1 MCGLRALQP
10 QAAKPATHTKRIR
23 LFASKPTEKEKGI
36 QNYMTGKEEQL
47 AAEIE
52 RIKKGG
58 AEKYHVRNRE
68 QKKLFV
74 RDRLKLLLDDGKI
87 EFEDG
92 MFAECQNPELPA
104 DGSITGVGRIHGRP
118 VAFSASDS
126 TVKAGSAGEKSVQKS
141 LRIQEMAMQM
151 RIPMFYLIDSAG
163 ARITDQVRL
172 FPGRNQGGRT
182 FYNQVKMSGVVPQI
196 AIMFGPSP
204 AGAAYTPAFADI
216 AIMVEGNASAYLGS
230 PRMAEM
236 VTREKVTLEEM
247 GGARMHCSVSGLGD
261 FLAENE
267 EDAIRIAR
275 DYFRYMPQN
284 YLGKPADVEPAPPVS
299 DRPLRDIVPEA
310 QNKPFNMYDFIDSLI
325 DGGSFLEVK
334 KLFAP
339 ELITGLARLN
349 GQAVGIVA
357 NQPRVKGGVIFTDS
371 SDKATRFVN
380 TCNAFNIPLL
390 FLADVSGFMIGSAVE
405 RAGIIRHGAKFI
417 AAVSQAVVPKISV
430 VVRKCYGA
438 GLYAMAGPAFGT
450 NAVIAL
456 PTAQIA
462 VMGPEAAIN
471 AVFANQ
477 IAEMPED
484 QREPFRKMMEARY
497 AEDIDIFRLA
507 SELIVD
513 TITPFES
520 LRDELITRYSIYQT
534 KEARFS
540 ECRNP
545 IYPV

>member
-1 MCGLRALQP
+1 M
-10 QAAKPATHTKRIR
+10 T
-23 LFASKPTEKEKGI
+23 SKD
-36 QNYMTGKEEQL
+36 EQL
-47 AAEIE
+47 TAQVE
-52 RIKKGG
+52 RITKGG
-58 AEKYHVRNRE
+58 SEKYHRRNTE
-68 QKKLFV
+68 QHKLFA
-74 RDRLKLLLDDGKI
+74 RERLKLLLDDGKL

-104 DGSITGVGRIHGRP
+104 DAVITGVGRIDGRP

-126 TVKAGSAGEKSVQKS
+126 TVKAGAAGEKSVQKN

-151 RIPMFYLIDSAG
+151 RIPMIYLIDSAG

-196 AIMFGPSP
+196 AVMFGPSP

-216 AIMVEGNASAYLGS
+216 AIMVDGNASAYLGS

-236 VTREKVTLEEM
+236 VTHEKVTLDEM
-247 GGARMHCSVSGLGD
+247 GGARMHCTVSGLGD
-261 FLAENE
+261 FLAASE

-275 DYFRYMPQN
+275 EYFRYMPQN
-284 YLGKPADVEPAPPVS
+284 YLGKPAEAAPTLPAS
-299 DRPLRDIVPEA
+299 NRPLRDIVPDA
-310 QNKPFNMYDFIDSLI
+310 QNKPFNMYDFISSLVDS
-325 DGGSFLEVK
+325 GSFLEIK
-334 KLFAP
+334 KLFAS
-339 ELITGLARLN
+339 ELITGFARLN
-349 GQAVGIVA
+349 GKAIGIVA
-357 NQPRVKGGVIFTDS
+357 NQPRVKGGVLFTDS
-371 SDKATRFVN
+371 SDKGTRFVN
-380 TCNAFNIPLL
+380 TCNAFNVPLL
-390 FLADVSGFMIGSAVE
+390 FLSDVSGFMIGSAVE

-430 VVRKCYGA
+430 IVRKCYGA

-450 NAVIAL
+450 DAVIAL

-477 IAEMPED
+477 IAELPED

-520 LRDELITRYSIYQT
+520 LRDELIARYNIYQT
-534 KEARFS
+534 KEVRFS

>member
-1 MCGLRALQP
+1 MTSRE
-10 QAAKPATHTKRIR
+10 
-23 LFASKPTEKEKGI
+23 EK
-36 QNYMTGKEEQL
+36 L

-52 RIKKGG
+52 RIKQGG
-58 AEKYHVRNRE
+58 PQKYHERNR
-68 QKKLFV
+68 QQRRLFA

-104 DGSITGVGRIHGRP
+104 DGVVTGVGRIHGRP

-126 TVKAGSAGEKSVQKS
+126 TVKAGSAGEKSVQKN
-141 LRIQEMAMQM
+141 LRIQEMAIQM

-163 ARITDQVRL
+163 ARITDQIRL

-182 FYNQVKMSGVVPQI
+182 FYNQIKMSGVVPQI
-196 AIMFGPSP
+196 AVMFGPSP
-204 AGAAYTPAFADI
+204 AGSAYMPAFADI

-247 GGARMHCSVSGLGD
+247 GGARMHCTVSGLGD
-261 FLAENE
+261 YLAESE
-267 EDAIRIAR
+267 EQAIQIAR

-284 YLGKPADVEPAPPVS
+284 YLDKPADAPPAPPAS
-299 DRPLRDIVPEA
+299 DRPLREIVPEA
-310 QNKPFNMYDFIDSLI
+310 QSKPFNMYDFIDALV
-325 DGGSFLEVK
+325 DGSSFLEIK

-339 ELITGLARLN
+339 EIITGFARLD
-349 GQAVGIVA
+349 GRAVGIVA
-357 NQPRVKGGVIFTDS
+357 NQPRVKGGVIFVDS
-371 SDKATRFVN
+371 SDKATRFIN

-405 RAGIIRHGAKFI
+405 RAGIIRHGAKMI

-430 VVRKCYGA
+430 IVRKCYGA
-438 GLYAMAGPAFGT
+438 GLYAMAGPAFGSD
-450 NAVIAL
+450 AVIAL

-471 AVFANQ
+471 AVYANQ
-477 IAEMPED
+477 IAAMPED
-484 QREPFRKMMEARY
+484 EREPFRKRMEAAY
-497 AEDIDIFRLA
+497 AEDIDLFRLA

-513 TITPFES
+513 TIMPFES
-520 LRDELITRYSIYQT
+520 LRAELIARYAVYQT
-534 KEARFS
+534 KEAYFS
-540 ECRNP
+540 ERRNP

>member
-1 MCGLRALQP
+1 MTNRE
-10 QAAKPATHTKRIR
+10 
-23 LFASKPTEKEKGI
+23 EK
-36 QNYMTGKEEQL
+36 L

-52 RIKKGG
+52 RIKRGG
-58 AEKYHVRNRE
+58 PQKYHERNRQ
-68 QKKLFV
+68 QKRLFA
-74 RDRLKLLLDDGKI
+74 RDRLALLLDDGKI

-104 DGSITGVGRIHGRP
+104 DGVITGVGRIHGRP

-126 TVKAGSAGEKSVQKS
+126 TVKAGSAGEKSVQKN

-163 ARITDQVRL
+163 ARITDQIRL
-172 FPGRNQGGRT
+172 FPGRNHGGRT
-182 FYNQVKMSGVVPQI
+182 FYNQIKMSGVVPQI
-196 AIMFGPSP
+196 AVMFGPSP
-204 AGAAYTPAFADI
+204 AGAAYMPAFADI

-247 GGARMHCSVSGLGD
+247 GGARMHCTVSGLGD
-261 FLAENE
+261 FLAESE
-267 EDAIRIAR
+267 EHAIQIAR

-284 YLGKPADVEPAPPVS
+284 YLDKPADAAPKPPAS
-299 DRPLRDIVPEA
+299 SRPLREIVPEA
-310 QNKPFNMYDFIDSLI
+310 QSRPFNMYDFIDALV

-334 KLFAP
+334 KLFAQ
-339 ELITGLARLN
+339 EIITGFARLD
-349 GQAVGIVA
+349 GRAVGIVA
-357 NQPRVKGGVIFTDS
+357 NQPRVKGGVIFVDS
-371 SDKATRFVN
+371 SDKATRFIN

-405 RAGIIRHGAKFI
+405 RAGIIRHGARMI

-430 VVRKCYGA
+430 IVRKCYGA
-438 GLYAMAGPAFGT
+438 GLYAMAGPAFGSD
-450 NAVIAL
+450 AVIAL

-471 AVFANQ
+471 AVYANQ
-477 IAEMPED
+477 IAALPED
-484 QREPFRKMMEARY
+484 EREPFRKKMEASY

-520 LRDELITRYSIYQT
+520 LRAELIARYAVYQT
-534 KEARFS
+534 KEAHFS
-540 ECRNP
+540 ERRNP

>member
-1 MCGLRALQP
+1 MTSNAE
-10 QAAKPATHTKRIR
+10 R
-23 LFASKPTEKEKGI
+23 LAE
-36 QNYMTGKEEQL
+36 
-47 AAEIE
+47 EIE

-58 AEKYHVRNRE
+58 AEKYHARNRE
-68 QKKLFV
+68 QKKLFA

-92 MFAECQNPELPA
+92 MFAECLNPELPG
-104 DGSITGVGRIHGRP
+104 DGNITGVGRIYGRP

-126 TVKAGSAGEKSVQKS
+126 TVKAGSAGEKSVQKN
-141 LRIQEMAMQM
+141 LRIQEIALQM
-151 RIPMFYLIDSAG
+151 RIPIFYLIDSAG
-163 ARITDQVRL
+163 ARITDQIRL

-182 FYNQVKMSGVVPQI
+182 FYNQIKMSGVVPQI
-196 AIMFGPSP
+196 SIMFGPSP

-216 AIMVEGNASAYLGS
+216 TIMVEGNASAYLGS

-236 VTREKVTLEEM
+236 VTREKVTLDEM
-247 GGARMHCSVSGLGD
+247 GGARMHCTVSGLGD
-261 FLAENE
+261 FLAEDE

-275 DYFRYMPQN
+275 EYFKYMPQN
-284 YLGKPADVEPAPPVS
+284 YLEKPADAEPAPPAS
-299 DRPLRDIVPEA
+299 DRPLREIVPEV
-310 QNKPFNMYDFIDSLI
+310 QSTPFNMYDFINSLV
-325 DGGSFLEVK
+325 DGGSFFEIK

-339 ELITGLARLN
+339 ELITAFARLN
-349 GQAVGIVA
+349 GRAIGIVA
-357 NQPRVKGGVIFTDS
+357 NQPRVKGGVLFTDS
-371 SDKATRFVN
+371 SDKGTRFVN

-417 AAVSQAVVPKISV
+417 AAISQAVVPKICV

-450 NAVIAL
+450 DAVIAL

-471 AVFANQ
+471 AVYANQ
-477 IAEMPED
+477 IAAMPEEE
-484 QREPFRKMMEARY
+484 REPFRKMMEARY

-520 LRDELITRYSIYQT
+520 LREELIARYSVYQT
-534 KEARFS
+534 KEAPFS

>member
-1 MCGLRALQP
+1 MPGNA
-10 QAAKPATHTKRIR
+10 
-23 LFASKPTEKEKGI
+23 EK
-36 QNYMTGKEEQL
+36 L

-58 AEKYHVRNRE
+58 AEKYHTRNRE
-68 QKKLFV
+68 QKKLYA

-104 DGSITGVGRIHGRP
+104 DGMISVVGRIDGRP
-118 VAFSASDS
+118 VACGASDS
-126 TVKAGSAGEKSVQKS
+126 TVKAGSAGEKGSQKG
-141 LRIQEMAMQM
+141 LRGQEMAMQLH
-151 RIPMFYLIDSAG
+151 IPIFYLIDSAG
-163 ARITDQVRL
+163 ARITDQARL
-172 FPGRNQGGRT
+172 FAGRNLGGRF

-196 AIMFGPSP
+196 AILFGPSP
-204 AGAAYTPAFADI
+204 AGAAYAPAFADI

-247 GGARMHCSVSGLGD
+247 GGARMHCTVSGLGD
-261 FLAENE
+261 FLAESE
-267 EDAIRIAR
+267 EDAIRIAK

-284 YLGKPADVEPAPPVS
+284 YLGKPADAEAVSPAS
-299 DRPLRDIVPEA
+299 DRPLKDIVPEA
-310 QNKPFNMYDFIDSLI
+310 QNKPFNMYDFINSLV

-339 ELITGLARLN
+339 ELITGFARL
-349 GQAVGIVA
+349 GGRAVGMVA
-357 NQPRVKGGVIFTDS
+357 NQPRVKGGVLFTDS
-371 SDKATRFVN
+371 SDKGTRFVN
-380 TCNAFNIPLL
+380 ICNAFNIPLL
-390 FLADVSGFMIGSAVE
+390 FLADISGFMIGSAVE

-417 AAVSQAVVPKISV
+417 AAVSQAVVPKICV

-450 NAVIAL
+450 DAVIAL

-477 IAEMPED
+477 IAALPEE

-513 TITPFES
+513 TITPFEA
-520 LRDELITRYSIYQT
+520 LRDELIARYSIYQT
-534 KEARFS
+534 KQARFS

>member
-1 MCGLRALQP
+1 MESL
-10 QAAKPATHTKRIR
+10 
-23 LFASKPTEKEKGI
+23 
-36 QNYMTGKEEQL
+36 MTSNDERL

-58 AEKYHVRNRE
+58 AEKYQARNRE
-68 QKKLFV
+68 QKKLFA

-92 MFAECQNPELPA
+92 MFAENRNPELPA
-104 DGSITGVGRIHGRP
+104 DAVITGVGRIYGRP

-126 TVKAGSAGEKSVQKS
+126 TVKAGTAGEKSVQKN

-182 FYNQVKMSGVVPQI
+182 FYNQIKMSGVVPQI
-196 AIMFGPSP
+196 SIMFGPSP
-204 AGAAYTPAFADI
+204 AGAAYTPSFADI

-247 GGARMHCSVSGLGD
+247 GGARMHCTVSGLGD
-261 FLAENE
+261 FLAVSE
-267 EDAIRIAR
+267 EDAIQIAR
-275 DYFRYMPQN
+275 EYFRYMPQN
-284 YLGKPADVEPAPPVS
+284 YLGKPDDAEPAPPAS
-299 DRPLRDIVPEA
+299 DRPLKEIVPEA
-310 QNKPFNMYDFIDSLI
+310 QNRAFNMYDFLNSLV

-339 ELITGLARLN
+339 ELITGFARLN
-349 GQAVGIVA
+349 GRAVGIVA
-357 NQPRVKGGVIFTDS
+357 NQPRVKGGVLFVDS
-371 SDKATRFVN
+371 SDKGTRFVN

-430 VVRKCYGA
+430 IVRKCYGA

-450 NAVIAL
+450 DAVIAL

-471 AVFANQ
+471 AVYANQ
-477 IAEMPED
+477 IAELPEE
-484 QREPFRKMMEARY
+484 QREPFRKMLEAKY
-497 AEDIDIFRLA
+497 AEDIDIFHLA
-507 SELIVD
+507 SEMIVD

-520 LRDELITRYSIYQT
+520 LRDELIARYSVYQT

>member
-1 MCGLRALQP
+1 MSA
-10 QAAKPATHTKRIR
+10 
-23 LFASKPTEKEKGI
+23 
-36 QNYMTGKEEQL
+36 NEERVE
-47 AAEIE
+47 AEIE

-58 AEKYHVRNRE
+58 PEKYHERNRK
-68 QKKLFV
+68 QHRLFA

-92 MFAECQNPELPA
+92 IFAESQNPELPA
-104 DGSITGVGRIHGRP
+104 DAIITGVGRIHGRP
-118 VAFSASDS
+118 VAFSSSDS
-126 TVKAGSAGEKSVQKS
+126 TVKAGAAGEKSVQKS

-151 RIPMFYLIDSAG
+151 RIPFFYLIDSAG

-172 FPGRNQGGRT
+172 FPGRNHGGRT
-182 FYNQVKMSGVVPQI
+182 FYNQIKMSGVVPQI
-196 AIMFGPSP
+196 ALMFGPSP
-204 AGAAYTPAFADI
+204 AGSAYTPAFADI
-216 AIMVEGNASAYLGS
+216 AIMVDGNASAYLGS

-261 FLAENE
+261 FLAESE
-267 EDAIRIAR
+267 EHAIQIAR

-284 YLGKPADVEPAPPVS
+284 YLGQPEDAESVPPS
-299 DRPLRDIVPEA
+299 SNRPLREIVPEA
-310 QNKPFNMYDFIDSLI
+310 QNRPFNMYDFIDSLV
-325 DGGSFLEVK
+325 DGGSFLEIK

-339 ELITGLARLN
+339 EIITGFARLN
-349 GQAVGIVA
+349 GRAVGVIA
-357 NQPRVKGGVIFTDS
+357 NQPRVKGGVIFVDS
-371 SDKATRFVN
+371 SDKAAKFIN
-380 TCNAFNIPLL
+380 ICNAFNIPLL
-390 FLADVSGFMIGSAVE
+390 FLADVSGFMIGAAVE

-430 VVRKCYGA
+430 IVRKCYGA

-450 NAVIAL
+450 DSVIAL

-520 LRDELITRYSIYQT
+520 LRGELIARYSIYQT
-534 KEARFS
+534 KS
-540 ECRNP
+540 EQFAERRNP

>member
-1 MCGLRALQP
+1 M
-10 QAAKPATHTKRIR
+10 T
-23 LFASKPTEKEKGI
+23 SKDEL
-36 QNYMTGKEEQL
+36 L
-47 AAEIE
+47 AAQIE
-52 RIKKGG
+52 RIEKGG
-58 AEKYHVRNRE
+58 AEKYHRRNAE
-68 QKKLFV
+68 QHKLFA
-74 RDRLKLLLDDGKI
+74 RDRLKLLLDDGKM

-104 DGSITGVGRIHGRP
+104 DAVITGVGRIHGRP
-118 VAFSASDS
+118 VAFSASDA
-126 TVKAGSAGEKSVQKS
+126 TVKAGAAGEKSVQKN
-141 LRIQEMAMQM
+141 LRIQDMAQQM
-151 RIPMFYLIDSAG
+151 RIPMVYLIDSAG

-172 FPGRNQGGRT
+172 FPGRNHGGRT
-182 FYNQVKMSGVVPQI
+182 FYNQIKMSGVVPQV
-196 AIMFGPSP
+196 AVMFGPSP

-216 AIMVEGNASAYLGS
+216 AIMVEGNASAFLGS

-247 GGARMHCSVSGLGD
+247 GGARMHCTVSGLGD
-261 FLAENE
+261 YLAESE
-267 EDAIRIAR
+267 EDAIRFAR

-284 YLGKPADVEPAPPVS
+284 YRSKPEDAEPVAPAS
-299 DRPLRDIVPEA
+299 ERPLRDIVPDA
-310 QNKPFNMYDFIDSLI
+310 QNKPFNMYDFIASLV
-325 DGGSFLEVK
+325 DGGSFLELK

-339 ELITGLARLN
+339 ELITGFARLN
-349 GQAVGIVA
+349 GRVLGIVA
-357 NQPRVKGGVIFTDS
+357 NQPRVKGGVIFPDS
-371 SDKATRFVN
+371 SDKGTRFVN

-450 NAVIAL
+450 DAVIAL

-477 IAEMPED
+477 IAELPEE
-484 QREPFRKMMEARY
+484 QREPFRTMMEARY

-513 TITPFES
+513 TIIPFEA
-520 LRDELITRYSIYQT
+520 LRAELIARYSIYST
-534 KEARFS
+534 KDVPFS

>member
-1 MCGLRALQP
+1 M
-10 QAAKPATHTKRIR
+10 T
-23 LFASKPTEKEKGI
+23 SKDERVS
-36 QNYMTGKEEQL
+36 
-47 AAEIE
+47 AEIE
-52 RIKKGG
+52 RIKQGG
-58 AEKYHVRNRE
+58 AEKYHARNRE
-68 QKKLFV
+68 QKKMFV

-92 MFAECQNPELPA
+92 MFAENQNPELPS
-104 DGSITGVGRIHGRP
+104 DGNVTGFGRIHGRP

-126 TVKAGSAGEKSVQKS
+126 TVKAGSAGEKGVQKS
-141 LRIQEMAMQM
+141 LRIQELAMQM
-151 RIPMFYLIDSAG
+151 RIPIFYLIDSAG
-163 ARITDQVRL
+163 ARITDQLRL
-172 FPGRNQGGRT
+172 FPGRHQGGRT

-196 AIMFGPSP
+196 SIMFGPSP

-247 GGARMHCSVSGLGD
+247 GGARMHCTVSGLGD
-261 FLAENE
+261 FLAERE
-267 EDAIRIAR
+267 EDAIRVAR

-284 YLGKPADVEPAPPVS
+284 YLDKPADAAPRPPAS
-299 DRPLRDIVPEA
+299 DRLLSEIVPEV
-310 QNKPFNMYDFIDSLI
+310 QSKPFNMYDFINSLV
-325 DGGSFLEVK
+325 DADSFLEVK

-339 ELITGLARLN
+339 ELITGFARLD
-349 GQAVGIVA
+349 GRAVGIVA
-357 NQPRVKGGVIFTDS
+357 NQPRVKGGVIFVDS
-371 SDKATRFVN
+371 SDKGTRFVD

-417 AAVSQAVVPKISV
+417 AAVSQAVVPKICV

-450 NAVIAL
+450 DAVIAL

-477 IAEMPED
+477 IAQLPEAE
-484 QREPFRKMMEARY
+484 REPFRKMMETKY

-520 LRDELITRYSIYQT
+520 LRGELIARYGIYQS
-534 KEARFS
+534 KNVVFS
-540 ECRNP
+540 ERRNP

>member
-1 MCGLRALQP
+1 MSDQEEKLAEQI
-10 QAAKPATHTKRIR
+10 KRIR
-23 LFASKPTEKEKGI
+23 
-36 QNYMTGKEEQL
+36 Q
-47 AAEIE
+47 
-52 RIKKGG
+52 GG
-58 AEKYHVRNRE
+58 AQKYHVRNRE
-68 QKKLFV
+68 QNKLFA
-74 RDRLKLLLDDGKI
+74 RDRLQFLLDDGKI

-92 MFAECQNPELPA
+92 MFAECLNPELPS
-104 DGSITGVGRIHGRP
+104 DGVITGVGRILGRS

-126 TVKAGSAGEKSVQKS
+126 TVKAGTAGEKSVQKN
-141 LRIQEMAMQM
+141 LRIQEMAMHM

-163 ARITDQVRL
+163 ARITDQIRL

-182 FYNQVKMSGVVPQI
+182 FYNQIKMSGVVPQI
-196 AIMFGPSP
+196 SLMFGPSP

-216 AIMVEGNASAYLGS
+216 VIMVEGNASAYLGS

-247 GGARMHCSVSGLGD
+247 GGARMHCTVSGLGD
-261 FLAENE
+261 FLVQSEQEAL
-267 EDAIRIAR
+267 ALAR
-275 DYFRYMPQN
+275 TYLRYMPQH
-284 YLGKPADVEPAPPVS
+284 YLQGPADAEPVPPAS
-299 DRPLRDIVPEA
+299 ARPLGDIVPEA
-310 QNKPFNMYDFIDSLI
+310 QNRPFNMYEFIDSLI

-339 ELITGLARLN
+339 ELITGFVRL
-349 GQAVGIVA
+349 GGRVVGLVA
-357 NQPRVKGGVIFTDS
+357 NQPRVKGGVLFPDS
-371 SDKATRFVN
+371 SDKGTRFVN
-380 TCNAFNIPLL
+380 ICNAFNIPLL

-405 RAGIIRHGAKFI
+405 RGGIIRHGAKFI

-430 VVRKCYGA
+430 IVRKCYGA

-450 NAVIAL
+450 DAVLAL

-471 AVFANQ
+471 AVYANQ
-477 IAEMPED
+477 LAAMPEEE
-484 QREPFRKMMEARY
+484 REMFRKRMEASY
-497 AEDIDIFRLA
+497 AEDIDLFRLA

-513 TITPFES
+513 TITPFEA
-520 LRDELITRYSIYQT
+520 LRAELIARYRVYQT
-534 KEARFS
+534 KQARFS

>member
-1 MCGLRALQP
+1 M
-10 QAAKPATHTKRIR
+10 T
-23 LFASKPTEKEKGI
+23 SKDERVS
-36 QNYMTGKEEQL
+36 
-47 AAEIE
+47 AEIE
-52 RIKKGG
+52 RIKQGG
-58 AEKYHVRNRE
+58 AEKYHARNRE
-68 QKKLFV
+68 QKKMFV

-92 MFAECQNPELPA
+92 MFAENQNPELPS
-104 DGSITGVGRIHGRP
+104 DGNVTGFGRIHGRP

-126 TVKAGSAGEKSVQKS
+126 TVKAGSAGEKGVQKS
-141 LRIQEMAMQM
+141 LRIQELAMQM
-151 RIPMFYLIDSAG
+151 RIPIFYLIDSAG
-163 ARITDQVRL
+163 ARITDQLRL
-172 FPGRNQGGRT
+172 FPGRHQGGRT

-196 AIMFGPSP
+196 SIMFGPSP

-247 GGARMHCSVSGLGD
+247 GGARMHCTVSGLGD
-261 FLAENE
+261 FLAESE
-267 EDAIRIAR
+267 EDAIRVAR

-284 YLGKPADVEPAPPVS
+284 YLDKPADAAPRAPAS
-299 DRPLRDIVPEA
+299 DRALSEIVPEV
-310 QNKPFNMYDFIDSLI
+310 QSKPFNMYDFINSLV
-325 DGGSFLEVK
+325 DADSFLEVK

-339 ELITGLARLN
+339 ELITGFARLA
-349 GQAVGIVA
+349 GRAVGIVA
-357 NQPRVKGGVIFTDS
+357 NQPRVKGGVIFVDS
-371 SDKATRFVN
+371 SDKGTRFVD

-417 AAVSQAVVPKISV
+417 AAVSQAVVPKICV

-450 NAVIAL
+450 DAVIAL

-477 IAEMPED
+477 IAQLPEAE
-484 QREPFRKMMEARY
+484 REPFRKMMETKY

-520 LRDELITRYSIYQT
+520 LRGELIARYGIYQS
-534 KEARFS
+534 KNVVFS
-540 ECRNP
+540 ERRNP

>member
-1 MCGLRALQP
+1 MPSNNER
-10 QAAKPATHTKRIR
+10 
-23 LFASKPTEKEKGI
+23 
-36 QNYMTGKEEQL
+36 L

-52 RIKKGG
+52 RIKRGG
-58 AEKYHVRNRE
+58 PEKYHARNRE
-68 QKKLFV
+68 QKRLFA

-92 MFAECQNPELPA
+92 MFAENVKPDLPA
-104 DGSITGVGRIHGRP
+104 DAIITGVGRIHGRP

-126 TVKAGSAGEKSVQKS
+126 TVKAGAAGEKSVQKS

-151 RIPMFYLIDSAG
+151 RIPFFYLIDSAG

-182 FYNQVKMSGVVPQI
+182 FYNQIKMSGVVPQI
-196 AIMFGPSP
+196 ALMFGPSP
-204 AGAAYTPAFADI
+204 AGSAYTPAFADI
-216 AIMVEGNASAYLGS
+216 AIMVDGNASAYLGS

-247 GGARMHCSVSGLGD
+247 GGARMHCTVSGLGD

-267 EDAIRIAR
+267 EHAIQIAR
-275 DYFRYMPQN
+275 AYFHYMPQN
-284 YLGKPADVEPAPPVS
+284 YLERVPDIAPVTPASE
-299 DRPLRDIVPEA
+299 RPLKDIVPEA
-310 QNKPFNMYDFIDSLI
+310 QNKPFNMYDFISSLI
-325 DGGSFLEVK
+325 DANSFLEVK

-339 ELITGLARLN
+339 ELITGFARL
-349 GQAVGIVA
+349 GGRVVGIVA
-357 NQPRVKGGVIFTDS
+357 NQPRVKGGVLFVDS
-371 SDKATRFVN
+371 SDKATRFIN

-390 FLADVSGFMIGSAVE
+390 FLADVSGFMIGSSVE

-430 VVRKCYGA
+430 IVRKCYGA

-450 NAVIAL
+450 DAVLAL

-471 AVFANQ
+471 AVYANQ
-477 IAEMPED
+477 IAEMPPEE
-484 QREPFRKMMEARY
+484 REPFRKMMEARY

-513 TITPFES
+513 TITPFEA
-520 LRDELITRYSIYQT
+520 LRDELIARFSIYQT
-534 KEARFS
+534 KAARFS
-540 ECRNP
+540 EARNP

>member
-1 MCGLRALQP
+1 M
-10 QAAKPATHTKRIR
+10 T
-23 LFASKPTEKEKGI
+23 SKDERV
-36 QNYMTGKEEQL
+36 L
-47 AAEIE
+47 SEIE

-58 AEKYHVRNRE
+58 AEKYHARNRE
-68 QKKLFV
+68 QKKMFV
-74 RDRLKLLLDDGKI
+74 RDRLKLLFDEGKI

-92 MFAECQNPELPA
+92 MFAENLDSELPS
-104 DGSITGVGRIHGRP
+104 DGNVTGIGRIDGRP

-126 TVKAGSAGEKSVQKS
+126 TVKAGSAGEKGVQKS
-141 LRIQEMAMQM
+141 LRIQELAMQM
-151 RIPMFYLIDSAG
+151 RIPIFYLIDSAG
-163 ARITDQVRL
+163 ARITDQMRL

-182 FYNQVKMSGVVPQI
+182 FYNQVKMSGMVPQI
-196 AIMFGPSP
+196 SIMFGPSP

-247 GGARMHCSVSGLGD
+247 GGARMHCTVSGLGD
-261 FLAENE
+261 YLAESE
-267 EDAIRIAR
+267 EDAIRYAR
-275 DYFRYMPQN
+275 EYFRYMPQN
-284 YLGKPADVEPAPPVS
+284 YLETPADSQPKPPAS
-299 DRPLRDIVPEA
+299 DRPLSEIVPEA
-310 QNKPFNMYDFIDSLI
+310 QNKPFNMYDFINSLI
-325 DGGSFLEVK
+325 DAESFLEVK

-339 ELITGLARLN
+339 ELITGFARL
-349 GQAVGIVA
+349 GGKAVGIVA
-357 NQPRVKGGVIFTDS
+357 NQPRVKGGVIFVDS
-371 SDKATRFVN
+371 SDKGTRFVDA
-380 TCNAFNIPLL
+380 CNAFNIPLL

-438 GLYAMAGPAFGT
+438 GLYGMAGPAFGT
-450 NAVIAL
+450 DSVIAL

-477 IAEMPED
+477 IAQMPED
-484 QREPFRKMMEARY
+484 EREPFRKMMEAKY

-520 LRDELITRYSIYQT
+520 LRDELIARFRIFQT
-534 KEARFS
+534 KEAVFS
-540 ECRNP
+540 VRRNP

>member
-1 MCGLRALQP
+1 M
-10 QAAKPATHTKRIR
+10 T
-23 LFASKPTEKEKGI
+23 SKD
-36 QNYMTGKEEQL
+36 EQL

-58 AEKYHVRNRE
+58 AEKYHLRNRE
-68 QKKLFV
+68 QKKLFA

-92 MFAECQNPELPA
+92 MFAECRDPGLPS
-104 DGSITGVGRIHGRP
+104 DGSITGVGRIYGRP

-151 RIPMFYLIDSAG
+151 RIPIFYLIDSAG

-182 FYNQVKMSGVVPQI
+182 FYNQIKMSGVVPQI
-196 AIMFGPSP
+196 SLMFGPSP
-204 AGAAYTPAFADI
+204 AGAAYTPAFADVT
-216 AIMVEGNASAYLGS
+216 IMVEGNASAFLGS

-236 VTREKVTLEEM
+236 VTREKVTQEEM
-247 GGARMHCSVSGLGD
+247 GGARMHCTVSGLGD
-261 FLAENE
+261 FLAESE
-267 EDAIRIAR
+267 EDAIRLTR

-284 YLGKPADVEPAPPVS
+284 YLGKPADTEPAPPAS
-299 DRPLRDIVPEA
+299 DRPLRDIVPDA
-310 QNKPFNMYDFIDSLI
+310 QNKPFNMYDFINSLV
-325 DGGSFLEVK
+325 DGGSFFEVK
-334 KLFAP
+334 KLFAQ
-339 ELITGLARLN
+339 ELITGFARLN
-349 GQAVGIVA
+349 GRAIGMVA

-371 SDKATRFVN
+371 SDKGTRFVN
-380 TCNAFNIPLL
+380 ICNAFNIPLL

-430 VVRKCYGA
+430 IVRKCYGA
-438 GLYAMAGPAFGT
+438 GLYAMSGPAFGT
-450 NAVIAL
+450 DAVIAL

-471 AVFANQ
+471 AVYANQ
-477 IAEMPED
+477 LAELPEE
-484 QREPFRKMMEARY
+484 QREPARKLMEAKY

-520 LRDELITRYSIYQT
+520 LRDELIARYSIYQT

>member
-1 MCGLRALQP
+1 MSQNEERV
-10 QAAKPATHTKRIR
+10 
-23 LFASKPTEKEKGI
+23 AS
-36 QNYMTGKEEQL
+36 
-47 AAEIE
+47 EIE

-58 AEKYHVRNRE
+58 PEKYHERNRK
-68 QKKLFV
+68 QKRLFA
-74 RDRLKLLLDDGKI
+74 RDRLTLLLDDGKI

-92 MFAECQNPELPA
+92 MFAENQNPDLPSDA
-104 DGSITGVGRIHGRP
+104 IITGVGRVHGRP

-126 TVKAGSAGEKSVQKS
+126 TVKAGAAGEKSVQKS
-141 LRIQEMAMQM
+141 LRMQEMAMQR
-151 RIPMFYLIDSAG
+151 RIPFFYLIDSAG

-172 FPGRNQGGRT
+172 FPGRNHGGRT
-182 FYNQVKMSGVVPQI
+182 FYNQIKMSGVVPQI
-196 AIMFGPSP
+196 ALLFGPSP
-204 AGAAYTPAFADI
+204 AGSAYTPAFADI
-216 AIMVEGNASAYLGS
+216 AIMVDGNASAYLGS

-261 FLAENE
+261 FLAESE
-267 EDAIRIAR
+267 EHAIGIAR
-275 DYFRYMPQN
+275 EYFRYMPQS
-284 YLGKPADVEPAPPVS
+284 YLEQPADATPMEPAS
-299 DRPLRDIVPEA
+299 TRPLREIVPEA
-310 QNKPFNMYDFIDSLI
+310 QNRPFNMYEFLDALV

-339 ELITGLARLN
+339 EIITGFARLN
-349 GQAVGIVA
+349 GRPVGIVA
-357 NQPRVKGGVIFTDS
+357 NQPRVKGGVIFVDS
-371 SDKATRFVN
+371 SDKAARFIN
-380 TCNAFNIPLL
+380 ICNAFNIPLL
-390 FLADVSGFMIGSAVE
+390 FLADVSGFMIGAAVE

-417 AAVSQAVVPKISV
+417 AAVSQATVPKISV
-430 VVRKCYGA
+430 IVRKCYGA

-450 NAVIAL
+450 DAVIAL

-477 IAEMPED
+477 IAEMPEE
-484 QREPFRKMMEARY
+484 QRDPFRKMMEVRY

-513 TITPFES
+513 TITPFEA
-520 LRDELITRYSIYQT
+520 LRGELIARYGVYQT
-534 KEARFS
+534 KS
-540 ECRNP
+540 EPFAERRNP

>member
-1 MCGLRALQP
+1 MIDNN
-10 QAAKPATHTKRIR
+10 KR
-23 LFASKPTEKEKGI
+23 LA
-36 QNYMTGKEEQL
+36 EQ
-47 AAEIE
+47 IE
-52 RIKKGG
+52 RITKGG
-58 AEKYHVRNRE
+58 AEKYHARNRE
-68 QKKLFV
+68 QKKLFA

-92 MFAECQNPELPA
+92 MFAECQHDDLPA
-104 DGSITGVGRIHGRP
+104 DAVITGTGRIHGRP

-126 TVKAGSAGEKSVQKS
+126 TVKAGAAGEKSVQKN

-196 AIMFGPSP
+196 SLMFGPSP

-247 GGARMHCSVSGLGD
+247 GGARMHCTVSGLGD
-261 FLAENE
+261 FLVQSE
-267 EDAIRIAR
+267 EEAIALAR
-275 DYFRYMPQN
+275 EYFRYMPQN
-284 YLGKPADVEPAPPVS
+284 YLARPADVESVAPAS
-299 DRPLRDIVPEA
+299 ARPLREIVPEV
-310 QNKPFNMYDFIDSLI
+310 QSKPFNMYDFIASLI
-325 DGGSFLEVK
+325 DGGSFLEIK

-339 ELITGLARLN
+339 ELITGFARLN
-349 GQAVGIVA
+349 GRAIGIVA

-371 SDKATRFVN
+371 SDKGTRFVHI
-380 TCNAFNIPLL
+380 CNAFNIPLL

-405 RAGIIRHGAKFI
+405 RSGIIRHGAKFI

-430 VVRKCYGA
+430 IVRKCYGA

-450 NAVIAL
+450 DAVIAL

-477 IAEMPED
+477 LASMPEE
-484 QREPFRKMMEARY
+484 QREPFRKQMEARY
-497 AEDIDIFRLA
+497 AEDIDLFRLA

-520 LRDELITRYSIYQT
+520 LRDELIARYSIYST

>member
-1 MCGLRALQP
+1 MS
-10 QAAKPATHTKRIR
+10 I
-23 LFASKPTEKEKGI
+23 
-36 QNYMTGKEEQL
+36 NEERVL
-47 AAEIE
+47 SEIE

-58 AEKYHVRNRE
+58 PEKYHERNRK
-68 QKKLFV
+68 QNRLFA

-92 MFAECQNPELPA
+92 MFAENQNPELPA
-104 DGSITGVGRIHGRP
+104 DAIITGVGRIHGRP

-126 TVKAGSAGEKSVQKS
+126 TVKAGAAGEKSVQKS

-151 RIPMFYLIDSAG
+151 RIPFFYLIDSAG

-172 FPGRNQGGRT
+172 FPGRNHGGRT
-182 FYNQVKMSGVVPQI
+182 FYNQIKMSGVVPQI
-196 AIMFGPSP
+196 ALMFGPSP
-204 AGAAYTPAFADI
+204 AGSAYTPAFADI
-216 AIMVEGNASAYLGS
+216 AIMVDGNASAYLGS

-267 EDAIRIAR
+267 EYAIQIAR

-284 YLGKPADVEPAPPVS
+284 YLGQPEDAEPVPPS
-299 DRPLRDIVPEA
+299 STRPLREIVPEA
-310 QNKPFNMYDFIDSLI
+310 QNRPFNMYEFIDSLV
-325 DGGSFLEVK
+325 DGQSFLEVK

-339 ELITGLARLN
+339 EIITGFARLY
-349 GQAVGIVA
+349 GRAVGIVA
-357 NQPRVKGGVIFTDS
+357 NQPRVKGGVIFVDS
-371 SDKATRFVN
+371 SDKAAKFIN
-380 TCNAFNIPLL
+380 ICNAFNIPLL

-430 VVRKCYGA
+430 IVRKCYGA

-450 NAVIAL
+450 DSVIAL

-497 AEDIDIFRLA
+497 AEDIDIFRL

-520 LRDELITRYSIYQT
+520 LRSELIARYSIYQT
-534 KEARFS
+534 KSEQFS
-540 ECRNP
+540 ERRNP

>member
-1 MCGLRALQP
+1 M
-10 QAAKPATHTKRIR
+10 TNN
-23 LFASKPTEKEKGI
+23 SEK
-36 QNYMTGKEEQL
+36 L

-58 AEKYHVRNRE
+58 AEKYHIRNRE
-68 QKKLFV
+68 QKKLFA

-87 EFEDG
+87 EFEEG
-92 MFAECQNPELPA
+92 MFAECLNPELPA

-126 TVKAGSAGEKSVQKS
+126 TVKAGTAGEKSVQKA
-141 LRIQEMAMQM
+141 LRIQELAMQM
-151 RIPMFYLIDSAG
+151 KIPMFYLIDSAG
-163 ARITDQVRL
+163 ARITDQIRL

-182 FYNQVKMSGVVPQI
+182 FYNQIKMSGVVPQI
-196 AIMFGPSP
+196 ALMFGPSP

-247 GGARMHCSVSGLGD
+247 GGARMHCAVSGLGD
-261 FLAENE
+261 FLAESE
-267 EDAIRIAR
+267 EHTIQIAR

-284 YLGKPADVEPAPPVS
+284 YLGKVPGIEPVPPAS
-299 DRPLRDIVPEA
+299 DRPLKDIVPEVQSRA
-310 QNKPFNMYDFIDSLI
+310 FNMYDFINSLI

-339 ELITGLARLN
+339 EIIVGFARL
-349 GQAVGIVA
+349 GGRAIGIVA
-357 NQPRVKGGVIFTDS
+357 NQPRVKGGVLFVDS
-371 SDKATRFVN
+371 SDKATRFIN

-405 RAGIIRHGAKFI
+405 RAGIIRHGAKMI

-430 VVRKCYGA
+430 IVRKCYGA
-438 GLYAMAGPAFGT
+438 GLYAMSGPAFGSD
-450 NAVIAL
+450 AVIAL

-471 AVFANQ
+471 AVYANQ
-477 IAEMPED
+477 MAAMPEEE
-484 QREPFRKMMEARY
+484 RETFRKTMEARY

-520 LRDELITRYSIYQT
+520 LRGELIARFSAYQT
-534 KEARFS
+534 KEVRFS

>member
-1 MCGLRALQP
+1 
-10 QAAKPATHTKRIR
+10 
-23 LFASKPTEKEKGI
+23 
-36 QNYMTGKEEQL
+36 MTSKEERL
-47 AAEIE
+47 SEETE

-58 AEKYHVRNRE
+58 AEKYHERNRQ
-68 QKKLFV
+68 QKKLFA

-87 EFEDG
+87 EFEEG
-92 MFAECQNPELPA
+92 MFAECQNSELPA
-104 DGSITGVGRIHGRP
+104 DGSVTGIGRIHGRP

-141 LRIQEMAMQM
+141 LRIQELAMQM

-163 ARITDQVRL
+163 ARITDQIRL
-172 FPGRNQGGRT
+172 FPGRRQGGRT

-196 AIMFGPSP
+196 ALMFGPSP
-204 AGAAYTPAFADI
+204 AGAAYTPAFADV

-247 GGARMHCSVSGLGD
+247 GGARMHCTVSGLGD
-261 FLAENE
+261 FLVQSE
-267 EDAIRIAR
+267 EEAISLAR
-275 DYFRYMPQN
+275 AYFRYMPQN
-284 YLGKPADVEPAPPVS
+284 YLEKPANAEPAPPAS
-299 DRPLRDIVPEA
+299 DRPLREIVPEV
-310 QNKPFNMYDFIDSLI
+310 QSKPFNMYDFIDSLI

-339 ELITGLARLN
+339 ELITGFARL
-349 GQAVGIVA
+349 GGRAVGIVA
-357 NQPRVKGGVIFTDS
+357 NQPRIKGGVLFTDS
-371 SDKATRFVN
+371 SDKGTRFVN
-380 TCNAFNIPLL
+380 ICNAFNIPLL

-405 RAGIIRHGAKFI
+405 RSGIIRHGAKFI
-417 AAVSQAVVPKISV
+417 AAVSQAVVPKLSV
-430 VVRKCYGA
+430 IVRKCYGA

-450 NAVIAL
+450 DAVIAL

-477 IAEMPED
+477 LAALPEEE
-484 QREPFRKMMEARY
+484 REVFRKQMEAEY
-497 AEDIDIFRLA
+497 AQDIDIFRLA

-513 TITPFES
+513 TITPFEA
-520 LRDELITRYSIYQT
+520 LRDELIVRYSVYST
-534 KEARFS
+534 KEEHFS
-540 ECRNP
+540 ERRNP

>member
-1 MCGLRALQP
+1 
-10 QAAKPATHTKRIR
+10 
-23 LFASKPTEKEKGI
+23 
-36 QNYMTGKEEQL
+36 MTSNDERL

-58 AEKYHVRNRE
+58 AEKYQERNRE
-68 QKKLFV
+68 QKKLFA

-92 MFAECQNPELPA
+92 MFAENQNPELPA
-104 DGSITGVGRIHGRP
+104 DAVITGVGRIYGRP

-126 TVKAGSAGEKSVQKS
+126 TVKAGTAGEKSVQKN

-182 FYNQVKMSGVVPQI
+182 FYNQIKMSGVVPQI
-196 AIMFGPSP
+196 SIMFGPSP

-247 GGARMHCSVSGLGD
+247 GGARMHCTVSGLGD
-261 FLAENE
+261 FLAASE
-267 EDAIRIAR
+267 EDAISIAR
-275 DYFRYMPQN
+275 EYFRYMPQN
-284 YLGKPADVEPAPPVS
+284 YLGRPEDAEPTPPAS
-299 DRPLRDIVPEA
+299 DRPLKEIVPEA
-310 QNKPFNMYDFIDSLI
+310 QNRAFNMYDFLDSLV

-339 ELITGLARLN
+339 EIITGFARLN
-349 GQAVGIVA
+349 GRAVGIVA
-357 NQPRVKGGVIFTDS
+357 NQPRVKGGVLFVDS
-371 SDKATRFVN
+371 SDKGTRFVN

-430 VVRKCYGA
+430 IVRKCYGA

-450 NAVIAL
+450 DAVIAL

-471 AVFANQ
+471 AVYANQ
-477 IAEMPED
+477 IAALPEE
-484 QREPFRKMMEARY
+484 QREPFRKMREAKY
-497 AEDIDIFRLA
+497 AEDIDIFHLA
-507 SELIVD
+507 SEMIVD

-520 LRDELITRYSIYQT
+520 LRDELIARYSVYQT

>member
-1 MCGLRALQP
+1 
-10 QAAKPATHTKRIR
+10 
-23 LFASKPTEKEKGI
+23 
-36 QNYMTGKEEQL
+36 MTGKEEFL

-58 AEKYHVRNRE
+58 AEKYHARNQE
-68 QKKLFV
+68 QKKLFA

-92 MFAECQNPELPA
+92 MFAEGRDPELPA
-104 DGSITGVGRIHGRP
+104 DGTITGVGRIDGRP

-126 TVKAGSAGEKSVQKS
+126 TVKAGSAGEKGVQKNI
-141 LRIQEMAMQM
+141 RIQEMAMQM
-151 RIPMFYLIDSAG
+151 RIPIFYLIDSAG

-172 FPGRNQGGRT
+172 FPGRNHGGRT
-182 FYNQVKMSGVVPQI
+182 FYNQIKMSGVVPQI
-196 AIMFGPSP
+196 SLMFGPSP

-261 FLAENE
+261 FLARSE
-267 EDAIRIAR
+267 EDAIGIAR
-275 DYFRYMPQN
+275 AYLRYMPQN
-284 YLGKPADVEPAPPVS
+284 YLDKPADAEAAPPAG
-299 DRPLRDIVPEA
+299 DLRLSEIVPEA
-310 QNKPFNMYDFIDSLI
+310 QNKPFNMYDFINSLV
-325 DGGSFLEVK
+325 DGGSFLELK
-334 KLFAP
+334 KLFAA
-339 ELITGLARLN
+339 ELITGFARLN
-349 GQAVGIVA
+349 GRPIGIVA

-371 SDKATRFVN
+371 SDKGTRFVN

-390 FLADVSGFMIGSAVE
+390 FLSDVSGFMIGSAVE

-417 AAVSQAVVPKISV
+417 AAVSQAVVPKIAV

-450 NAVIAL
+450 DAVIAL

-477 IAEMPED
+477 IASMPED
-484 QREPFRKMMEARY
+484 QREPFRKTMEAKY
-497 AEDIDIFRLA
+497 AEDIDIFHLA

-513 TITPFES
+513 TVTPFES
-520 LRDELITRYSIYQT
+520 LRAELIARYGIYQT

>member
-1 MCGLRALQP
+1 M
-10 QAAKPATHTKRIR
+10 T
-23 LFASKPTEKEKGI
+23 SKDERVS
-36 QNYMTGKEEQL
+36 
-47 AAEIE
+47 AEIE
-52 RIKKGG
+52 RIKQGG
-58 AEKYHVRNRE
+58 AEKYHLRNRE
-68 QKKLFV
+68 QKKMFV

-92 MFAECQNPELPA
+92 MFAENQNPELPS
-104 DGSITGVGRIHGRP
+104 DGNVTGFGRIHGRP

-126 TVKAGSAGEKSVQKS
+126 TVKAGSAGEKGVQKS
-141 LRIQEMAMQM
+141 LRTQELAMQM
-151 RIPMFYLIDSAG
+151 RIPIFYLIDSAG
-163 ARITDQVRL
+163 ARITDQLRL
-172 FPGRNQGGRT
+172 FPGRHQGGRT

-196 AIMFGPSP
+196 SIMFGPSP

-247 GGARMHCSVSGLGD
+247 GGARMHCTVSGLGD
-261 FLAENE
+261 FLAESE
-267 EDAIRIAR
+267 EDAIRVAR

-284 YLGKPADVEPAPPVS
+284 YLEKPADATPKPPAS
-299 DRPLRDIVPEA
+299 DRPLSEIVPEV
-310 QNKPFNMYDFIDSLI
+310 QSKPFNMYDFINSLV
-325 DGGSFLEVK
+325 DADSFLEVK

-339 ELITGLARLN
+339 ELITGFARLD
-349 GQAVGIVA
+349 GRAVGIVA
-357 NQPRVKGGVIFTDS
+357 NQPRVKGGVIFVDS
-371 SDKATRFVN
+371 SDKGTRFVD

-417 AAVSQAVVPKISV
+417 AAVSQAVVPKICV

-450 NAVIAL
+450 DAVIAL

-477 IAEMPED
+477 IAQLPEEE
-484 QREPFRKMMEARY
+484 REPFRKMMEAKY

-520 LRDELITRYSIYQT
+520 LRSELIARYGIYQS
-534 KEARFS
+534 KNVVFS
-540 ECRNP
+540 ERRNP

>member
-1 MCGLRALQP
+1 M
-10 QAAKPATHTKRIR
+10 T
-23 LFASKPTEKEKGI
+23 SKDEH
-36 QNYMTGKEEQL
+36 L
-47 AAEIE
+47 LAEIE
-52 RIKKGG
+52 RINKGG
-58 AEKYHVRNRE
+58 AEKYHERIRE
-68 QKKLFV
+68 QKKLFA
-74 RDRLKLLLDDGKI
+74 RDRLKLLLDDGKM

-92 MFAECQNPELPA
+92 MFAENQNPELPA
-104 DGSITGVGRIHGRP
+104 DGNITGVGRIHGRP

-126 TVKAGSAGEKSVQKS
+126 TVKAGSAGEKGVQKS

-151 RIPMFYLIDSAG
+151 R
-163 ARITDQVRL
+163 QVRL

-236 VTREKVTLEEM
+236 VTREKVTLDEM
-247 GGARMHCSVSGLGD
+247 GGARMHCTISGLGD
-261 FLAENE
+261 FLVESE
-267 EDAIRIAR
+267 EDAIRTAR
-275 DYFRYMPQN
+275 DYLSYMPQN
-284 YLGKPADVEPAPPVS
+284 YLYKPADAEPQLPAS
-299 DRPLRDIVPEA
+299 DRPLKEIVPEA
-310 QNKPFNMYDFIDSLI
+310 QNKPFNMYDFINSLV

-334 KLFAP
+334 KLFAQ
-339 ELITGLARLN
+339 ELITGFARL
-349 GQAVGIVA
+349 GGRCVGIVA
-357 NQPRVKGGVIFTDS
+357 NQPRVKGGVLFTDS
-371 SDKATRFVN
+371 SDKGTRFVN

-430 VVRKCYGA
+430 IVRKCYGA

-450 NAVIAL
+450 DAVLAL

-497 AEDIDIFRLA
+497 AADIDIFRLA

-513 TITPFES
+513 DITPFES
-520 LRDELITRYSIYQT
+520 LRDELIVRFSIYQT
-534 KEARFS
+534 KEVRFS